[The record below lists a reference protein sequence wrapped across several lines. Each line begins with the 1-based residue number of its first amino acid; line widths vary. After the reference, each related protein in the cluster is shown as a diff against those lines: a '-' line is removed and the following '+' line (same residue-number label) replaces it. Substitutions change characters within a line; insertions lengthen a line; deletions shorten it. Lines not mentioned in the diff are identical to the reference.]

1 MSIINPKERLMVTY
15 VREMELTPRIVKQ
28 LEQNGVETVQFLV
41 KVLREDADVFS
52 KLKGRIGLADM
63 DAALLLER
71 LVGSGELNEG
81 TLQTI
86 PDYLRST
93 HTSSIRSKEKRV
105 ATLRRKLR
113 PIQNRISGRN
123 GPLGN
128 DEYRSL
134 RAQERRIVKQLMNLG
149 AW

>member
-1 MSIINPKERLMVTY
+1 MVTY

-93 HTSSIRSKEKRV
+93 HTSSIGSKEKRV